1 MAIIKYLAEYNAP
14 QEVLLNLFP
23 DQFIGE
29 GLDIDKER
37 RLTDKAGNV
46 IPMPRQHVD
55 GITKRSGNWWKV
67 NMDYFYTVAL
77 AQYNFQRTRLVRNY
91 ELMKGILKPEDFYAE
106 GPVMSFVDELIKD
119 ADLPAYVQ
127 HYPILNPPINTM
139 VGEKSKRPD
148 VARAKAVDD
157 LSKSEEGQFYTN
169 LYMQYIQDNARQQIS
184 DKLKQQG
191 ADLSDL
197 EGFNQQVEQLT
208 AEKVKEYMMD
218 YTSAAEVWAANML
231 QALKRE
237 FNMKEHFEQGFRDL
251 LISNRE
257 FFHNYETRDKTG
269 FKAEKVNPKNVW
281 WLTTPDKKYI
291 KDAYAAG
298 LIEIMELSEIIDKFD
313 LTEEEIDHL
322 RNYAMQAFYPYS
334 RVTNLEA
341 GKTGS
346 ESVQYN
352 PYDPLVLQERENM
365 EAWMQNDNRQ
375 DTNGLLG
382 NAAPSV
388 GTFGNR
394 FIVTTAY
401 WKSKRKIGLLTYIDK
416 DGNEQSDMVDDNYKE
431 GMHPQE
437 ISIEWKWE
445 NQWYKG
451 MKIGDD
457 VYYVEPLEIID
468 YCPIIGVVHEIENT
482 VSVSLVDLMKPF
494 QTLYNICMNQ
504 LYRLLEK
511 EKGKVL
517 LMSRRHVPLQ
527 KGGTYEDSMEIWERQ
542 AEEQGIIW
550 VDDSPDNTKKP
561 SSFNQ
566 YTVVDWTLSQQMQT
580 RYDLAAQLKNEC
592 WELIGLNRQRLG
604 SITAS
609 ESATGT
615 NTAVSQSYA
624 QTEPYFVQQ
633 EYIENQE
640 LQCILDIA
648 QYLET
653 RKPES
658 TLSFIDS
665 EGGNAFVKI
674 QTETQLKNRDIKLF
688 MTSRADDMRV
698 FQQIQ
703 GLAQP
708 ALQNGASLY
717 EVAQMYTE
725 TSTRKLLDTYKKLK
739 EKQDGIQQQNQQMQQ
754 QAQQMEE
761 QKLQQEQQM
770 EEKKHQ
776 DDIQVQVYKID
787 TEANTALTVAQIKE
801 RIQISKDNQGTGE
814 VDYMDIMGHN
824 LKQQESIYKRD
835 IEEMKVQMMK
845 QKMQEDASKNVI
857 DANHKQTK
865 LALESERNDIEKN
878 KVKVMEKKIK
888 ISNKGK

>member
-14 QEVLLNLFP
+14 QEVLLNLYP
-23 DQFIGE
+23 DQFVGE
-29 GLDIDKER
+29 GLSIDSNR
-37 RLTDKAGNV
+37 RITDDAGNV

-55 GITKRSGNWWKV
+55 GITKKSGNWWKI

-77 AQYNFQRTRLVRNY
+77 AQYNHQRLTIVRNY
-91 ELMKGILKPEDFYAE
+91 ELLKGKLRPEDFYAE
-106 GPVMSFVDELIKD
+106 GPVMSFVDQLMKD
-119 ADLPAYVQ
+119 VDLPAYVQ

-157 LSKSEEGQFYTN
+157 QSKSEEGQFYTG
-169 LYMQYIQDNARQQIS
+169 LYQKYIMDSARSQIFA
-184 DKLKQQG
+184 DLKEKG
-191 ADLSDL
+191 ADLSNL
-197 EGFNQQVEQLT
+197 EELEQQVEQLT
-208 AEKVKEYMMD
+208 AEKVKEYMVN
-218 YTSAAEVWAANML
+218 YTSAAETWAANML

-257 FFHNYETRDKTG
+257 FFHNYEDRSRTG
-269 FKAEKVNPKNVW
+269 FRAEKVNPKNVW
-281 WLTTPDKKYI
+281 WLTTPDKKYL

-298 LIEIMELSEIIDKFD
+298 IIEIMELSEIIDKYD
-313 LTEEEIDHL
+313 LTEQEIDHL
-322 RNYAMQAFYPYS
+322 RNYAMQAFFPYS

-341 GKTGS
+341 GKTGA

-352 PYDPLVLQERENM
+352 TYDPLVLRERQQM
-365 EAWMQNDNRQ
+365 EAWMANDNNQ
-375 DTNGLLG
+375 NVNGLLG

-401 WKSKRKIGLLTYIDK
+401 WKSKRKIGLLTYVDV
-416 DGNEQSDMVDDNYKE
+416 DGEIQSTMVSDDYKE
-431 GMHPQE
+431 GDHPQE

-451 MKIGDD
+451 LKIGDD
-457 VYYVEPLEIID
+457 IYYVSPLEVLD

-482 VSVSLVDLMKPF
+482 VSTSLVDLMKPF

-542 AEEQGIIW
+542 AEEQGVIW

-566 YTVVDWTLSQQMQT
+566 YTVIDWTLSQQMQT
-580 RYDLAAQLKNEC
+580 RYELAMQLKNEC

-640 LQCILDIA
+640 LQCILDMALYI
-648 QYLET
+648 ES

-674 QTETQLKNRDIKLF
+674 QTESQLRNRDIKLF
-688 MTSRADDMRV
+688 MTSRSDDMRV

-703 GLAQP
+703 GLAQ
-708 ALQNGASLY
+708 AAMQNGASLY

-725 TSTRKLLDTYKKLK
+725 TSTRKLMDTYKKLK
-739 EKQDGIQQQNQQMQQ
+739 EKQDAMAQQQQQIQQ
-754 QAQQMEE
+754 QAQEMEQ
-761 QKLQQEQQM
+761 QKMQQEAAM

-776 DDIQVQVYKID
+776 DEIQVQIYKID

-801 RIQISKDNQGTGE
+801 RIQISRDSLSSDGP
-814 VDYMDIMGHN
+814 DYNDIMSIN
-824 LKQQESIYKRD
+824 LKQQEQIYKRD
-835 IEEMKVQMMK
+835 IEQIKLDQMKRKVDLDETSAQ
-845 QKMQEDASKNVI
+845 SKAMH
-857 DANHKQTK
+857 DERK
-865 LALESERNDIEKN
+865 LALQSERNDIEK
-878 KVKVMEKKIK
+878 EKIK
-888 ISNKGK
+888 MMKKKTDSNKKS

>member
-29 GLDIDKER
+29 GLDIDSNR
-37 RLTDKAGNV
+37 RITDKAGNV

-55 GITKRSGNWWKV
+55 GITKRSGNWWKI
-67 NMDYFYTVAL
+67 NMDYFYTVGL
-77 AQYNFQRTRLVRNY
+77 AQYNYQRVRIVRNY
-91 ELMKGILKPEDFYAE
+91 ELLKGKLRPEDFYAE

-148 VARAKAVDD
+148 VARPKAVDAM
-157 LSKSEEGQFYTN
+157 SQSEEGEFYTN
-169 LYMQYIQDNARQQIS
+169 LYKQYVMDSARAKITETLQ
-184 DKLKQQG
+184 KQG
-191 ADLSDL
+191 VDTSNL
-197 EGFNQQVEQLT
+197 EEFNNQVEQLT
-208 AEKVKEYMMD
+208 AEKVKQSMMD
-218 YTSAAEVWAANML
+218 YTSAAEVWASNML

-257 FFHNYETRDKTG
+257 FFHNYEDRSRLG

-291 KDAYAAG
+291 RDAYAAG
-298 LIEIMELSEIIDKFD
+298 LIEIMELSEIIDKYT

-322 RNYAMQAFYPYS
+322 RNYAMQAFFPYS
-334 RVTNLEA
+334 RVTNLDA
-341 GKTGS
+341 GKTGA

-352 PYDPLVLQERENM
+352 AYDPLVLQERQQL
-365 EAWMQNDNRQ
+365 EAWMTSDNNQNV
-375 DTNGLLG
+375 NGLLG

-401 WKSKRKIGLLTYIDK
+401 WKSKRKIGLLTYIDI
-416 DGNEQSDMVDDNYKE
+416 DGNEQSDMVSDDYKD
-431 GMHPQE
+431 GSHPQE

-451 MKIGDD
+451 VKIGNDI
-457 VYYVEPLEIID
+457 YYVEPLEILD
-468 YCPIIGVVHEIENT
+468 YCPIIGVIHEIENT
-482 VSVSLVDLMKPF
+482 VSTSLIDLMKPF

-542 AEEQGIIW
+542 AEEQGVIW
-550 VDDSPDNTKKP
+550 VDDSPDNLKKP

-566 YTVVDWTLSQQMQT
+566 YTVIDWTLSQQMQT
-580 RYDLAAQLKNEC
+580 RYELAMQLKNEC

-604 SITAS
+604 SVTAS
-609 ESATGT
+609 ETATGT

-633 EYIENQE
+633 EYVENQE

-648 QYLET
+648 QYIES

-658 TLSFIDS
+658 TLSFIDDQ
-665 EGGNAFVKI
+665 GGNAFVKL
-674 QTETQLKNRDIKLF
+674 QTELQLKNRDIKLF
-688 MTSRADDMRV
+688 MTSRSDDMRV

-703 GLAQP
+703 GLAQ
-708 ALQNGASLY
+708 AAMQNGASLY

-725 TSTRKLLDTYKKLK
+725 TSTRKLLDVYKKLQ
-739 EKQDGIQQQNQQMQQ
+739 EKNDQLIQQKQQMEQQAQEMQQ
-754 QAQQMEE
+754 QQMEKQAAMEE
-761 QKLQQEQQM
+761 QH
-770 EEKKHQ
+770 HQ
-776 DDIQVQVYKID
+776 DDIQIKTYEID
-787 TEANTALTVAQIKE
+787 TRANTELTVAQIKE
-801 RIQISKDNQGTGE
+801 RMKIAEGNQAGNE
-814 VDYMDIMGHN
+814 PDYIDIMAHYQ
-824 LKQQESIYKRD
+824 KEQDSIYKRD

-845 QKMQEDASKNVI
+845 KKLAQGDTMVNNDLQ
-857 DANHKQTK
+857 HKQAK
-865 LALESERNDIEKN
+865 LALESERNDIDKE
-878 KVKVMEKKIK
+878 KVKIMKKK
-888 ISNKGK
+888 LSSNPKR

>member
-29 GLDIDKER
+29 GLDIDSNR
-37 RLTDKAGNV
+37 RITDKAGNV

-55 GITKRSGNWWKV
+55 GITKRSGNWWKI

-77 AQYNFQRTRLVRNY
+77 AQYNYQRIKIVRNY
-91 ELMKGILKPEDFYAE
+91 ELIKGKLRPEDFYAE
-106 GPVMSFVDELIKD
+106 GPVMSFVDELIRD

-148 VARAKAVDD
+148 VARPKAVDD
-157 LSKSEEGQFYTN
+157 QSKSEEGEFYTG
-169 LYMQYIQDNARQQIS
+169 LYQKYIIDTAKQQIAQ
-184 DKLKQQG
+184 KLKEEG
-191 ADLSDL
+191 ADISNL
-197 EGFNQQVEQLT
+197 EGFDQQVEQLT

-218 YTSAAEVWAANML
+218 YTSAAEVWASNML

-237 FNMKEHFEQGFRDL
+237 FNLKEEFEQGFRDL

-257 FFHNYETRDKTG
+257 FFHNYEDRSRTG

-341 GKTGS
+341 GKTGA
-346 ESVQYN
+346 ESIQYN
-352 PYDPLVLQERENM
+352 AYDDLVLRERQQM
-365 EAWMQNDNRQ
+365 EAWMNNDNNQ
-375 DTNGLLG
+375 DVNGLLG

-401 WKSKRKIGLLTYIDK
+401 WKSKRKIGLLTFIDK
-416 DGNEQSDMVDDNYKE
+416 DGNIQSLMVDDNYKDGE
-431 GMHPQE
+431 HPQE
-437 ISIEWKWE
+437 LSIEWKWE

-451 MKIGDD
+451 IKIGDD
-457 VYYVEPLEIID
+457 IYYVEPLEILD

-482 VSVSLVDLMKPF
+482 ISTSLVDLMKPF

-527 KGGTYEDSMEIWERQ
+527 KNGTYEDSMEIWERQ

-580 RYDLAAQLKNEC
+580 RYELANQLKNEC

-604 SITAS
+604 SVTAS

-633 EYIENQE
+633 EYVENQE
-640 LQCILDIA
+640 LQCILDMA
-648 QYLET
+648 LYLES
-653 RKPES
+653 RKPDS
-658 TLSFIDS
+658 TLSFIDNK
-665 EGGNAFVKI
+665 GGNAFVKI
-674 QTETQLKNRDIKLF
+674 QTETHLKNRDIKLF
-688 MTSRADDMRV
+688 MSSRSDDMRT

-703 GLAQP
+703 ALAQP

-725 TSTRKLLDTYKKLK
+725 TSTRKLLDVYKKLK
-739 EKQDGIQQQNQQMQQ
+739 EKQDGILQQKQQMEQQAQQMQQ
-754 QAQQMEE
+754 QQME
-761 QKLQQEQQM
+761 QEAQR
-770 EEKKHQ
+770 EEKHHQ
-776 DDIQVQVYKID
+776 DDIQVKVYEID
-787 TEANTALTVAQIKE
+787 TRANTELTIAQIKE
-801 RIQISKDNQGTGE
+801 RMKMAEINQSTDE
-814 VDYMDIMGHN
+814 PDIIDIMAHRQ
-824 LKQQESIYKRD
+824 KEQDSIYKRD
-835 IEEMKVQMMK
+835 IEELKIQMMRD
-845 QKMQEDASKNVI
+845 KMGQDNMKAQTDAQ
-857 DANHKQTK
+857 HKEAK
-865 LALESERNDIEKN
+865 LALESERNDIEKE
-878 KVKVMEKKIK
+878 KVKAMKKK
-888 ISNKGK
+888 ANSNSK